1 MADVKRLV
9 LGIDAQLAY
18 DFVYTLDGFLF
29 AALLSLDDKM
39 SVKVEIEYRPDVQCV
54 GYDHAGAADSAAAV
68 KVGQVAG
75 RIVSVYIAFDLLKL
89 HLALVGAA
97 AADRRQEGQA
107 FRNLPMQG
115 LSR

>member
-39 SVKVEIEYRPDVQCV
+39 SVKVEIEYRPDVQRV
-54 GYDHAGAADSAAAV
+54 GYDLLTFSSCIWHSSALLPQSRRSAARMAS
-68 KVGQVAG
+68 
-75 RIVSVYIAFDLLKL
+75 I
-89 HLALVGAA
+89 
-97 AADRRQEGQA
+97 
-107 FRNLPMQG
+107 P
-115 LSR
+115 